1 MTDKLHYPDLF
12 TTINIPKTEVQL
24 ALKTK
29 NLFDIAHVIDSWDPA
44 VSKHLIR
51 SPDNVNYSQLQW
63 EYENT
68 KQQTIDRLSILI
80 IKRGMIIALEH
91 KDRQDQSL
99 ENHTSISLSGGIAR
113 VFEYDIRRLNQN
125 NEGSTAIPELTS
137 FKQFYFQT
145 AANLGLYHHIK
156 EIHEVH
162 NESNEAIWLN
172 AA

>member
-24 ALKTK
+24 ALKAK
-29 NLFDIAHVIDSWDPA
+29 NLFDIAHVVGSWDPA
-44 VSKHLIR
+44 VSRHLIG
-51 SPDNVNYSQLQW
+51 SADYVDSSQLQW
-63 EYENT
+63 VYENT

-80 IKRGMIIALEH
+80 IQRGMIIALEH
-91 KDRQDQSL
+91 RDRQDHSL
-99 ENHTSISLSGGIAR
+99 ENHTSISLSGGITR
-113 VFEYDIRRLNQN
+113 VFEYDTQRLNQK
-125 NEGSTAIPELTS
+125 NEGSTTIPELTS

-156 EIHEVH
+156 EIHEDH
-162 NESNEAIWLN
+162 IESNEAIWPS